1 MPAGDARA
9 LGPNWLK
16 PPRGLAVEPRPSAE
30 SGVIVLSFPLQG
42 DGPTYPPLTRSEEA
56 VLDALF
62 SGYTNAEISE
72 RRGVSVRT
80 VANQI
85 GAIFRKLGVH
95 SRLDAARVA
104 AECARR
110 KPAPAVPNSG
120 RGDSSIA
127 QVSELSDKRA

>member
-1 MPAGDARA
+1 MSAANARA
-9 LGPNWLK
+9 VGPNWLK
-16 PPRGLAVEPRPSAE
+16 APPGLAVEARRYPE

-42 DGPTYPPLTRSEEA
+42 GGPTYPPLTRTEEA

-62 SGYTNAEISE
+62 LGYTNAEISE

-85 GAIFRKLGVH
+85 SAIFRKLGVH
-95 SRLDAARVA
+95 SRLDAARIA
-104 AECARR
+104 AERARR
-110 KPAPAVPNSG
+110 KGPRAVPISG
-120 RGDSSIA
+120 RGDSSVA